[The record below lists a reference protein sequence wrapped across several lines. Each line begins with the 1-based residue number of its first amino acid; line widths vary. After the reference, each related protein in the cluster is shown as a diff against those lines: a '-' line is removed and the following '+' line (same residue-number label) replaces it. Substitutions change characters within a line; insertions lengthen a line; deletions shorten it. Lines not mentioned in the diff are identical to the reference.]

1 MICKRCKSAT
11 AIISLPSHNTGFC
24 ENCFRDFFSAQ
35 VARGIETGKL
45 FTHEDRILVAL
56 SGGKDSLSLMLELSR
71 QGYDVTGLHIDLGI
85 PGSSEIVR
93 GVIERFCG
101 KHGFKLIV
109 KEMAKEGLA
118 IPLVK
123 QRLKR
128 PICSACGKIK
138 RHYFNKTAL
147 EEGFTA
153 LATGH
158 NLDDEIARLF
168 SNTLRWDV
176 GYLSDQG
183 PRLDGEDGFARK
195 VKPFWR
201 LTEFETATYAFL
213 EEIEH
218 HHTPCPYSAG
228 ASFTYYKG
236 LWNQLEE
243 EMPGRKLS
251 FYVDFLKRGRSAFA
265 GLERTEGDA
274 LAPCTRLRLPD
285 ILRGVRRLPH
295 PGSRPRKGKSRD
307 WEGERPLL
315 QKGPP
320 LSPKTFGLIE
330 SLFPVFRKV
339 KAGGADRV
347 RKNIL
352 RANQF

>member
-138 RHYFNKTAL
+138 RHHFNKTAL

-213 EEIEH
+213 EGIEH

-274 LAPCTRLRLPD
+274 LTL
-285 ILRGVRRLPH
+285 
-295 PGSRPRKGKSRD
+295 RPRPVCGSPTPPGVCGVCRIREVVKEGK
-307 WEGERPLL
+307 E
-315 QKGPP
+315 
-320 LSPKTFGLIE
+320 
-330 SLFPVFRKV
+330 
-339 KAGGADRV
+339 
-347 RKNIL
+347 
-352 RANQF
+352 

>member
-1 MICKRCKSAT
+1 MICKRRKSAT

-218 HHTPCPYSAG
+218 HHTPCPYQRRRELHVP
-228 ASFTYYKG
+228 KG

-274 LAPCTRLRLPD
+274 LAPAPSAATRHPP
-285 ILRGVRRLPH
+285 GVRRLPH
-295 PGSRPRKGKSRD
+295 PGSLSRKRV
-307 WEGERPLL
+307 ELGERPFLE
-315 QKGPP
+315 KGPLP
-320 LSPKTFGLIE
+320 PKPPSPQRLLALSNPSSGFSEGE
-330 SLFPVFRKV
+330 GR
-339 KAGGADRV
+339 GADRV
-347 RKNIL
+347 RKI
-352 RANQF
+352 F

>member
-93 GVIERFCG
+93 GVIERFCS

-158 NLDDEIARLF
+158 NLDDEIAAC
-168 SNTLRWDV
+168 SATL
-176 GYLSDQG
+176 
-183 PRLDGEDGFARK
+183 
-195 VKPFWR
+195 
-201 LTEFETATYAFL
+201 
-213 EEIEH
+213 
-218 HHTPCPYSAG
+218 SAG
-228 ASFTYYKG
+228 TSATCRIRARAST
-236 LWNQLEE
+236 
-243 EMPGRKLS
+243 
-251 FYVDFLKRGRSAFA
+251 
-265 GLERTEGDA
+265 
-274 LAPCTRLRLPD
+274 
-285 ILRGVRRLPH
+285 
-295 PGSRPRKGKSRD
+295 GKTA
-307 WEGERPLL
+307 
-315 QKGPP
+315 
-320 LSPKTFGLIE
+320 SPA
-330 SLFPVFRKV
+330 R
-339 KAGGADRV
+339 
-347 RKNIL
+347 
-352 RANQF
+352 

>member
-128 PICSACGKIK
+128 PICSALKKASPPLPPGTTSTTRSPACSATPSAGTSATCRI
-138 RHYFNKTAL
+138 RARASTGKTASP
-147 EEGFTA
+147 
-153 LATGH
+153 
-158 NLDDEIARLF
+158 AR
-168 SNTLRWDV
+168 
-176 GYLSDQG
+176 
-183 PRLDGEDGFARK
+183 
-195 VKPFWR
+195 
-201 LTEFETATYAFL
+201 
-213 EEIEH
+213 
-218 HHTPCPYSAG
+218 
-228 ASFTYYKG
+228 
-236 LWNQLEE
+236 
-243 EMPGRKLS
+243 
-251 FYVDFLKRGRSAFA
+251 
-265 GLERTEGDA
+265 
-274 LAPCTRLRLPD
+274 
-285 ILRGVRRLPH
+285 
-295 PGSRPRKGKSRD
+295 
-307 WEGERPLL
+307 
-315 QKGPP
+315 
-320 LSPKTFGLIE
+320 
-330 SLFPVFRKV
+330 
-339 KAGGADRV
+339 
-347 RKNIL
+347 
-352 RANQF
+352 

>member
-1 MICKRCKSAT
+1 
-11 AIISLPSHNTGFC
+11 
-24 ENCFRDFFSAQ
+24 
-35 VARGIETGKL
+35 
-45 FTHEDRILVAL
+45 
-56 SGGKDSLSLMLELSR
+56 MLELSR

-213 EEIEH
+213 EGIEH

-274 LAPCTRLRLPD
+274 LAPCTVCGYPTSS
-285 ILRGVRRLPH
+285 GVCGVCRIREVV
-295 PGSRPRKGKSRD
+295 KEGK
-307 WEGERPLL
+307 E
-315 QKGPP
+315 
-320 LSPKTFGLIE
+320 
-330 SLFPVFRKV
+330 
-339 KAGGADRV
+339 
-347 RKNIL
+347 
-352 RANQF
+352 

>member
-213 EEIEH
+213 EGIEH

-236 LWNQLEE
+236 LWNQLA
-243 EMPGRKLS
+243 

-274 LAPCTRLRLPD
+274 LAPCTVCGYPTSS
-285 ILRGVRRLPH
+285 GVCGVCRIREVV
-295 PGSRPRKGKSRD
+295 KEGK
-307 WEGERPLL
+307 E
-315 QKGPP
+315 
-320 LSPKTFGLIE
+320 
-330 SLFPVFRKV
+330 
-339 KAGGADRV
+339 
-347 RKNIL
+347 
-352 RANQF
+352 